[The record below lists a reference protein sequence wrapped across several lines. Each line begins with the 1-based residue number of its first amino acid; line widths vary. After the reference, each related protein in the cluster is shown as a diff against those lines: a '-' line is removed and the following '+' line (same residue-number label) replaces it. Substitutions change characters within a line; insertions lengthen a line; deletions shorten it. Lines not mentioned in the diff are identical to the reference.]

1 VVAKALLSAVAL
13 AATLSLFAAPYP
25 FDLEPV
31 WVIPVCV
38 STILSLWLALT
49 SRFLAALALACLT
62 GIVYAF
68 SLQAFEVR
76 YLYQF
81 PLKDG
86 RMFRSGAYYAYSS
99 ILRNREWAP
108 LMTAA
113 GGFTFLT
120 ALNVV
125 TLSGRFHHRSPA
137 PVDGLRKPFA
147 HVLSVTVAVGAL
159 LGLLIG
165 WSRYH
170 VGFVTGI
177 QGMLS
182 GLGLGLLAGRFLKPS
197 SASVWTVRRRE
208 ILLATGLCTFLFFE
222 LIGIGLCQRSFAPH
236 AWLASLLSGDVHE
249 YVLGY
254 RRYRWHSYI
263 FRPGPLGWVLFN
275 LLDIIFMI
283 FFTLITLFNR
293 VGHVRPENA
302 GGDG

>member
-1 VVAKALLSAVAL
+1 VGVKALLSGAAL

-25 FDLEPV
+25 FDLESV

-49 SRFLAALALACLT
+49 SRFLAAFALACLT

-76 YLYQF
+76 YLYRF

-86 RMFRSGAYYAYSS
+86 SMFQSGAYYAYRS
-99 ILRNREWAP
+99 ILRNREWIPFAIAISGIAY
-108 LMTAA
+108 LA
-113 GGFTFLT
+113 
-120 ALNVV
+120 ALNIM
-125 TLSGRFHHRSPA
+125 TLSGRFHHRSA
-137 PVDGLRKPFA
+137 ALADGLRTPFMHA
-147 HVLSVTVAVGAL
+147 VATTMAVGAL
-159 LGLLIG
+159 LGLFMG

-182 GLGLGLLAGRFLKPS
+182 GLGLGLLAGRFLKGAP
-197 SASVWTVRRRE
+197 ARVWTVRRRE

-222 LIGIGLCQRSFAPH
+222 LIAVGLCQRSFAPH
-236 AWLASLLSGDVHE
+236 LWISSLLSGDIHE

-254 RRYRWHSYI
+254 RRYQWHAYL

-275 LLDIIFMI
+275 LLDIVFML

-293 VGHVRPENA
+293 VGHVLP
-302 GGDG
+302 GDSTDT